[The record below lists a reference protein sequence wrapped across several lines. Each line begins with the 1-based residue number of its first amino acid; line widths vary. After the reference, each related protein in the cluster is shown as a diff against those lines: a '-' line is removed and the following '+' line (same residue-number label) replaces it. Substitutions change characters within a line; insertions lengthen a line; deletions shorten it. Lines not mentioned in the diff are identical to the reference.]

1 VLPSVT
7 VASLTDPSGIANLPL
22 PIPATPALAGAVV
35 SAQVAVWD
43 PALVGYALP
52 IGTSAAMQVTIGH

>member
-1 VLPSVT
+1 
-7 VASLTDPSGIANLPL
+7 
-22 PIPATPALAGAVV
+22 V